1 MNIDP
6 KKLAE
11 EAQEKMAGLGGL
23 GGNLMDQAK
32 DKIGDVVE
40 NLKDGKLGGVTDTLK
55 EKASEA
61 IDKGAEMLGGLAD
74 KLKH

>member
-1 MNIDP
+1 MNFDP

-11 EAQEKMAGLGGL
+11 EAQEKMSGLGGL

-40 NLKDGKLGGVTDTLK
+40 NIKEGKLGGVTDTLK

-61 IDKGAEMLGGLAD
+61 IDKGVEMLGGLAD
-74 KLKH
+74 KFKH

>member
-11 EAQEKMAGLGGL
+11 EAQEKLSGLGLNG
-23 GGNLMDQAK
+23 DIIDKAK
-32 DKIGDVVE
+32 DKIGDVVDQIKG
-40 NLKDGKLGGVTDTLK
+40 NSGGVGDTLK
-55 EKASEA
+55 EKAA
-61 IDKGAEMLGGLAD
+61 DVLGKGADLLDGFAD